1 MQIAV
6 TIVAFALAF
15 SVCGLAIAAETAS
28 PSGPGLRYY
37 YPVAPADPPQVFDV
51 DVCVYGDTPGGIAA
65 AIQARR
71 LGRTSALFCFGRH
84 IGGMTAGG
92 LSATDVGNAKAIG
105 GMAREFYD
113 RVGMMRGFRPSK
125 ARETFLAMLK
135 EAGVPVHLEHRLAK
149 VIKDGP
155 RITEIAFENG
165 NRARARIFVDA
176 TYEGDLLAGAGVS
189 YHVGRESND
198 MYQETLNGKQFRNT
212 HNFVV
217 PVDPYKVEGDP
228 SSGLLWGIS
237 DEAPGKAGEGD
248 RHVQA
253 YNFRMF
259 LSSAE
264 DRIPF
269 PRPPGYDPARYAL
282 LVRYLARH
290 PHVPF
295 QLREGDSNNTG
306 GFSTDYIG
314 GSDAWPEAD
323 YATRERIF
331 QDHVNYQ
338 QGLMFFAANDPSV
351 PADLRQKVS
360 RFGLAAG
367 EFTATGGWP
376 PQLYVREGRRMV
388 SDYVMTE
395 HNCLGKVVAED
406 GIGLASYNMDS
417 HNCRRIVIDGKVRNE
432 GDVQVKCP
440 QPYPISYRSIV
451 PREKQCTNLLVPV
464 CLSSTHIAYGSI
476 RMEPVFMIL
485 GQSAATAGVLALESN
500 VPVQRVDYAKLK
512 QRLVAMGQILQ
523 WNPSPLSP

>member
-1 MQIAV
+1 MRILFRLVLLTA
-6 TIVAFALAF
+6 ALAIR
-15 SVCGLAIAAETAS
+15 GLAVAAETA
-28 PSGPGLRYY
+28 PPAGPGLRYY
-37 YPVAPADPPQVFDV
+37 YPVPPADPPKVFDV
-51 DVCVYGDTPGGIAA
+51 DICVYGDTPAGIAA

-71 LGRTSALFCFGRH
+71 LGKTSALFCFGRNV
-84 IGGMTAGG
+84 GGMTAGG

-113 RVGMMRGFRPSK
+113 RVGMLRGFRPSK
-125 ARETFLAMLK
+125 AQQVFLEMLK
-135 EAGVPVHLEHRLAK
+135 EANVPVHLEHRLAK
-149 VIKDGP
+149 VAKDGP

-165 NRARARIFVDA
+165 NRAAAKVFIDA
-176 TYEGDLLAGAGVS
+176 TYEGDLLAAADVS

-198 MYQETLNGKQFRNT
+198 TYKETLNGKQFRNA
-212 HNFVV
+212 HNFAVA
-217 PVDPYKVEGDP
+217 VDPYKVEGDP
-228 SSGLLWGIS
+228 ASGLLWGIS
-237 DEAPGKAGEGD
+237 SAEPGETGQGD

-269 PRPPGYDPARYAL
+269 PKPPGYDPARYAL
-282 LVRYLARH
+282 LARYLARH

-323 YATRERIF
+323 YPTREKIF

-367 EFTATGGWP
+367 EFVQTGGWP
-376 PQLYVREGRRMV
+376 HQLYIREGRRMV

-440 QPYPISYRSIV
+440 RPYPVSYRSIV
-451 PREKQCTNLLVPV
+451 PRANECTNLLVPV

-476 RMEPVFMIL
+476 RMEPVFMVL
-485 GQSAATAGVLALESN
+485 GQSAAVAGSMAIGAGI
-500 VPVQRVDYAKLK
+500 PVQKVKYPKLRAKL
-512 QRLVAMGQILQ
+512 VEMGQIVQ
-523 WNPSPLSP
+523 WTPPAVSP